1 LNVDSVAFQAAR
13 IMLEKLDY
21 FIKEKKSFAFET
33 TLSGLIYLKFM
44 RVAKIAGCEIT
55 LFFVWLHSFE
65 LAKSRVTSR
74 VATRQTTGI
83 FTIIRHRNMS
93 LLQNVLRVKGK

>member
-33 TLSGLIYLKFM
+33 TLSGLIY
-44 RVAKIAGCEIT
+44 
-55 LFFVWLHSFE
+55 
-65 LAKSRVTSR
+65 
-74 VATRQTTGI
+74 
-83 FTIIRHRNMS
+83 
-93 LLQNVLRVKGK
+93 